1 MGKYGKYL
9 LLLAIGF
16 GGYMIYSS
24 YKKKH
29 PAEDKNPT
37 LADTKSPQEAINFML
52 TNGYTDKEIREYLTY
67 KFPTFTLPFFFQI
80 K

>member
-1 MGKYGKYL
+1 MGKYSKYL

-29 PAEDKNPT
+29 SAEDKNLK

-52 TNGYTDKEIREYLTY
+52 TYGYTDKEIREYLTY
-67 KFPTFTLPFFFQI
+67 KFPTFTLPFVFQI